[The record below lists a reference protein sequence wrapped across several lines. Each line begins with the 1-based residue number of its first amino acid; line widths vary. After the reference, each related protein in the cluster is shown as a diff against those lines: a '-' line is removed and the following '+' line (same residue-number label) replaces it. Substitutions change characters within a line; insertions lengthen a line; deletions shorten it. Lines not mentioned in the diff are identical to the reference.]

1 MRLKKINAVLALLS
15 MAALLLHVGY
25 TVFCYLAFYYNP
37 TLKIVTAIPFMVL
50 ACLHAVCGMAAVF
63 MQADGTR
70 LDLYPRLNMRT
81 VLQRISAA
89 LIFPMLILHINTFRL
104 MQMSKEAGNTFF
116 LVLLLLSEPLFFGV
130 VITHVS
136 VSFSKALIT
145 VGWLRSVEKQRV
157 IDRVVYILGAVI
169 FAAAVFFI
177 LKGQIAM
184 FFK

>member
-1 MRLKKINAVLALLS
+1 M
-15 MAALLLHVGY
+15 
-25 TVFCYLAFYYNP
+25 
-37 TLKIVTAIPFMVL
+37 
-50 ACLHAVCGMAAVF
+50 
-63 MQADGTR
+63 
-70 LDLYPRLNMRT
+70 
-81 VLQRISAA
+81 
-89 LIFPMLILHINTFRL
+89 
-104 MQMSKEAGNTFF
+104 
-116 LVLLLLSEPLFFGV
+116 LLSEPLFFGV